1 MTPSCKIVAA
11 IALLF
16 SLLASRET
24 VQAQKNPEER
34 LGWKLGA
41 QAYTFKEYT
50 FFEAVEKIDSCGLRY
65 VEAYPG
71 QVLGG
76 GMEGRMDIHMDAAKR
91 EEILRRLEAKGMKM
105 VSFGV
110 ISPGNEADWRQL
122 FAFGK
127 AMGIETITSEPK
139 QEDLPLLSQLCE
151 EYRINVAIH
160 NHPNPTR
167 YWNPDIVLEALQ
179 GQSRRIGVCA
189 DIGHWTRSG
198 LDPVASL
205 KKLEGHVLQLHV
217 KDLHTRDPKAHDV
230 HWGQGVT
237 NIAGVI
243 QELKRQNFKG
253 ILSAEYEYN
262 WRHNTPDVRASVDYF
277 RSVLREE

>member
-1 MTPSCKIVAA
+1 MTPSYKIIAA
-11 IALLF
+11 ISLLF

-24 VQAQKNPEER
+24 VHAQKKPEER

-50 FFEAVEKIDSCGLRY
+50 FFEAVDKINSCGLKY

-71 QVLGG
+71 QELGG

-91 EEILRRLEAKGMKM
+91 EEILKRLKGKGMKM

-151 EYRINVAIH
+151 EYKIKVAIH
-160 NHPNPTR
+160 NHPNPSR

-217 KDLHTRDPKAHDV
+217 KDLHARDPKAHDV

-243 QELKRQNFKG
+243 EELKRQNFKG
-253 ILSAEYEYN
+253 VLSAEYEYN